1 MLQTRYPASSPAARP
16 APWRIW
22 LRTARPFS
30 LSAAISPVLVG
41 TAVAAYGD
49 RTFTPLTFAATL
61 LASVF
66 LQVGTNFFNE
76 YFDHRYGLDTD
87 QSLGASTVIF
97 RGEMTPAQV
106 LGGGVGSFAVAAALG
121 LFLIF
126 AVGPQILLFGLAAMT
141 IGYFYSARPFKFASR
156 GLGDPLVY
164 LAMGFLMTW
173 GAYYVQ
179 VHAWSW
185 QAFAASVPVGLL
197 VVAILNMNNLRD
209 YPDDLAVHKRTV
221 VVRFGLPFGRRY
233 QAALVL
239 GAYVTTTVFA
249 VVGLLPLASLAV
261 WLTLPLGL
269 GIARIALTATDR
281 KQFIPGMKR
290 ISLLHLAFGV
300 VLAAA
305 ITVAALVG

>member
-1 MLQTRYPASSPAARP
+1 MLQTRYPASSHAPRP
-16 APWRIW
+16 ASWRIW

-41 TAVAAYGD
+41 TAVAAYDGV
-49 RTFTPLTFAATL
+49 FTPLTFAATL
-61 LASVF
+61 LASIF
-66 LQVGTNFFNE
+66 LQIGTNFFNE

-106 LGGGVGSFAVAAALG
+106 LGGGIGSFAVAALFG
-121 LFLIF
+121 LVLLV
-126 AVGPQILLFGLAAMT
+126 AVGPQILLFGLAAMA

-179 VHAWSW
+179 IHSWSW
-185 QAFAASVPVGLL
+185 SAFAASVPVGLL
-197 VVAILNMNNLRD
+197 VVAILNMNNIRD
-209 YPDDLAVHKRTV
+209 YPDDLAVNKRTV
-221 VVRFGLPFGRRY
+221 VVRFGQPFGRRY

-239 GAYVTTTVFA
+239 GAYVATTIFA
-249 VVGLLPLASLAV
+249 LVRLLPLASLAV

-269 GIARIALTATDR
+269 GIVRIALMATDR
-281 KQFIPGMKR
+281 KRFITGMKR
-290 ISLLHLAFGV
+290 ISLLHLVFGA

-305 ITVAALVG
+305 ITLAALLR